1 MRAVIASALALLMG
15 ASAMAGQTPKPQ
27 ASLEQGYA
35 LQAGDE
41 IQISILGDPNGDRQ
55 TIVAPDGMI
64 SLPLVGQVKAAG
76 KTIPALEKE
85 LSKRLSKNYQTPPQV
100 TITLSAVREGTGS
113 QVFITGEVNK
123 PGPYPLMPGMSVMQ
137 AITMSGGF
145 GKFAAKSRVQIHRK
159 IGANEQVLLFDYSDF
174 LSGSN
179 PASDIVLQAG
189 DVIVVPERG
198 LFF

>member
-1 MRAVIASALALLMG
+1 
-15 ASAMAGQTPKPQ
+15 
-27 ASLEQGYA
+27 
-35 LQAGDE
+35 
-41 IQISILGDPNGDRQ
+41 
-55 TIVAPDGMI
+55 MI

-145 GKFAAKSRVQIHRK
+145 G
-159 IGANEQVLLFDYSDF
+159 QVC
-174 LSGSN
+174 
-179 PASDIVLQAG
+179 
-189 DVIVVPERG
+189 R
-198 LFF
+198 

>member
-1 MRAVIASALALLMG
+1 MIGVSAD
-15 ASAMAGQTPKPQ
+15 GQESPKPQ
-27 ASLEQGYA
+27 ASIDQSQAYA
-35 LQAGDE
+35 LQPGDE
-41 IQISILGDPNGDRQ
+41 LEVSIWGDQSASRQ

-64 SLPLVGQVKAAG
+64 SYPLIGQIKAAG

-85 LSKRLSKNYQTPPQV
+85 FSKRLSKNYKTPPQV
-100 TITLSAVREGTGS
+100 TITLTSVREGSGS

-123 PGPYPLMPGMSVMQ
+123 PGPYPLTPGLSVMQ

-145 GKFAAKSRVQIHRK
+145 GRFAAKSRVQIHRRVG
-159 IGANEQVLLFDYSDF
+159 GAEQVLLFDYSDF
-174 LSGSN
+174 LSGNN
-179 PASDIVLQAG
+179 PASDVVLQAG